1 MATLSQNPRTKRA
14 ARVLLCAD
22 DFAMTDGV
30 SAGIAELAAAGRLSA
45 TSAMVTTAHWPD
57 HAARLMPLRDTL
69 AVGLHFNLTLGR
81 SLGAMSGLAPSGDFP
96 ALSRLMELAFS
107 RRLDGGEIADELT
120 RQLDRFTQ
128 VWGHAPDFIDGHQ
141 HVHVLPMVR
150 SAVLNTLAERFP
162 DAKPLLRNPAD
173 RPAVIVARGAAVP
186 KALALATLA
195 TGFGRRARRMGFPTN
210 RGFAGVSPFY
220 RAMLYSEEFMRFFTW
235 VGARHLVMCHPGY
248 PDAELQRIDPVVE
261 RRRDELD
268 ALFGA
273 PDLPSRIWRP
283 HRTGSGDILWSDWTA
298 ADA

>member
-1 MATLSQNPRTKRA
+1 MATLNQNPRTKRA

-22 DFAMTDGV
+22 DFAMTDGI
-30 SAGIAELAAAGRLSA
+30 STGIAELAAAGRLSA

-57 HAARLMPLRDTL
+57 HAARLTPLRDTL

-81 SLGAMSGLAPSGDFP
+81 PLGAMPVLAPTGDFP
-96 ALSRLMELAFS
+96 ALSRVMELAFS
-107 RRLDGGEIADELT
+107 RRLNSAEIAAELT

-150 SAVLNTLAERFP
+150 GAVLKTLLERFP
-162 DAKPLLRNPAD
+162 NTKPLLRDPVD
-173 RPAVIVARGAAVP
+173 KPAVIVARGAAVP

-210 RGFAGVSPFY
+210 RGFAGVSPFD
-220 RAMLYSEEFMRFFTW
+220 RAMPYSEEFMRFFTW

-268 ALFGA
+268 ALLAA
-273 PDLPSRIWRP
+273 PDLPARIWHP

-298 ADA
+298 GDA